1 MPLSTSYNIDGT
13 KGAREDLS
21 DQLKRVQP
29 HECPLFATL
38 PQTTAPKAI
47 LKEWL
52 SDTIPNPEFATP
64 AVDGVDKSFD
74 TDFVDQHA
82 NRARLSNRVQKFDR
96 TGAVSPLASMIS
108 VAGPQSSLLSE
119 AKARALLTL
128 RTDVESAIGSS
139 QVASAAVT
147 NDPTPSNNR
156 GDLMQ
161 GLFAWSDPNGNTG
174 SWTDVSTHPFKSIG
188 NGVLQDG
195 TVGGTSRYD
204 ATTNGDI
211 TEAIFRQILQS
222 TFEASGKSSS
232 YKLFAGPKLLNSL
245 TNFSRA
251 QSAIGGTNNG
261 SAFNV
266 NTDDGSLRLSVVKI
280 ISDYGEIDII
290 PSLFLNRTSGNSL
303 EDAGRNAGILIPN
316 DDSIVSLA
324 FMEPI
329 NTIDLADIGGGGDRF
344 LLRTHLTLQCLN
356 ARALASI
363 V

>member
-1 MPLSTSYNIDGT
+1 MPLSTSYSIDST

-21 DQLKRVQP
+21 NQLKRVQP

-38 PQTTAPKAI
+38 PQSTAPKAV
-47 LKEWL
+47 LNEWL
-52 SDTIPNPEFATP
+52 SDTIPNPQFATP

-161 GLFAWSDPNGNTG
+161 GLFGWSNPNGTTG
-174 SWTDVSTHPFKSIG
+174 SWADSSTHPFKSIG

-204 ATTNGDI
+204 ASTNGDI
-211 TEAIFRQILQS
+211 TEAIFRQILQA

-232 YKLFAGPKLLNSL
+232 YKLFAGPALLNSL

-290 PSLFLNRTSGNSL
+290 PSLFLNRTSGNAL

-316 DDSIVSLA
+316 DDTVSLK

-344 LLRTHLTLQCLN
+344 LIRTHLTLQCLN

>member
-1 MPLSTSYNIDGT
+1 MPLSTSYSIDAS

-29 HECPLFATL
+29 HECPLYATL
-38 PQTTAPKAI
+38 PQSTAPKAI
-47 LKEWL
+47 LNEWL
-52 SDTIPNPEFATP
+52 SDTIPNPEFDTP

-74 TDFVDQHA
+74 TDFVDQHE

-139 QVASAAVT
+139 QVASTAVT
-147 NDPTPSNNR
+147 NAVAPAVNR

-161 GLFAWSDPNGNTG
+161 GLFAWSDPNGSTG
-174 SWTDVSTHPFKSIG
+174 SWADASTHPFKSIG

-204 ATTNGDI
+204 ASTNGDI
-211 TEAIFRQILQS
+211 TEAIFRQILQA
-222 TFEASGKSSS
+222 TFEASGKSNS
-232 YKLFAGPKLLNSL
+232 YKLFAGPQLLNSL

-261 SAFNV
+261 AAFNV

-290 PSLFLNRTSGNSL
+290 PSLFLNRTSGNAL

-316 DDSIVSLA
+316 DDTVSLK

-344 LLRTHLTLQCLN
+344 LIRTHLTLQCLN

>member
-1 MPLSTSYNIDGT
+1 MPLSTSYSIDAS

-21 DQLKRVQP
+21 NQLKRVQP
-29 HECPLFATL
+29 HECPLYATL
-38 PQTTAPKAI
+38 PQSTAPKAI
-47 LKEWL
+47 LNEWL
-52 SDTIPNPEFATP
+52 SDTIPNPEFDTP

-139 QVASAAVT
+139 QVASTAVT
-147 NDPTPSNNR
+147 NAVAPAVNR

-161 GLFAWSDPNGNTG
+161 GLFAWSDPNGSTG
-174 SWTDVSTHPFKSIG
+174 SWADVSTHPFKSIG

-204 ATTNGDI
+204 ASTNGDI
-211 TEAIFRQILQS
+211 TEAIFRQILQA
-222 TFEASGKSSS
+222 TFEASGKSNS

-261 SAFNV
+261 AAFNV

-290 PSLFLNRTSGNSL
+290 PSLFLNRTSGNAL

-316 DDSIVSLA
+316 DDTVSLK

-344 LLRTHLTLQCLN
+344 LIRTHLTLQCLN

>member
-1 MPLSTSYNIDGT
+1 MPLSTSYSIDAS

-29 HECPLFATL
+29 HECPLYATL
-38 PQTTAPKAI
+38 PQSTAPKAI
-47 LKEWL
+47 LNEWL
-52 SDTIPNPEFATP
+52 SDTIPNPEFDTP

-74 TDFVDQHA
+74 TDFVDQHE

-139 QVASAAVT
+139 QVASTAVT
-147 NDPTPSNNR
+147 NAVAPAVNR

-161 GLFAWSDPNGNTG
+161 GLFAWSDPNGSTG
-174 SWTDVSTHPFKSIG
+174 SWADASTHPFKSIG

-204 ATTNGDI
+204 ASTNGDI
-211 TEAIFRQILQS
+211 TEAIFRQILQA
-222 TFEASGKSSS
+222 TFEASGKSNS

-261 SAFNV
+261 AAFNV

-290 PSLFLNRTSGNSL
+290 PSLFLNRTSGNAL

-316 DDSIVSLA
+316 DDTVSLK

-344 LLRTHLTLQCLN
+344 LIRTHLTLQCLN